1 MEQAMKDAPINLPL
15 LPEWMLHFNGQPTR
29 QGFEAQ
35 DYARAAVLADR
46 AGRECPT
53 CHNAYQGQP
62 APTFVS
68 AAPSPAEPDQP
79 VAEVIIGGNGHIGI
93 LPLAELEH
101 EQPLYARPRIKE
113 LMAQERQRK
122 SAEPPI
128 PAHRSKT

>member
-1 MEQAMKDAPINLPL
+1 MKDAPINLPP
-15 LPEWMLHFNGQPTR
+15 LPKNDRTVRDWDWPYSPKDM
-29 QGFEAQ
+29 EA
-35 DYARAAVLADR
+35 YARAAILADR

-122 SAEPPI
+122 SAEPP
-128 PAHRSKT
+128 RKTAQE